1 MFASLRTR
9 LLASYILLLIIT
21 LLVIVIALLLTTSA
35 RPAPVNETY
44 QELSNIA
51 RGLNLSNMLNE
62 IRLQNSTTGNFQ
74 EVLSEFAVRLNVRVI
89 AINMTSQSVLY
100 DSNNHF
106 TVGTPIRIETDNSL
120 LNSRMMP
127 LVVDPVYGSFKQD
140 GIEWLFF
147 GVTRPLGNQ
156 QVAFILADTRPTQ
169 SLQDTLAN
177 FGNDLLLPLIQ
188 AALIGLAIA
197 LVSSAVISQTIARP
211 LQALSVAATDIAQ
224 GDLHTPVTISGPTEV
239 QALAIAFNEMTTQV
253 SQAQQSQRDFLANV
267 SHDLKTPLTSIQ
279 GYAQAI
285 IDGAAKDPKRAATII
300 FEEAERLNRMV
311 TQLTDLA
318 RVEAGRFSFH
328 FAPIDLGQMVTSV
341 AHSLAVMAEKKQIT
355 LDVDAPSMPPVAADG
370 DRFVQ
375 VLNNLISNAI
385 KYTPE
390 GGHVWVKARA
400 VDGGVEVSIAD
411 NGVGIPEK
419 DLPRIFERFYQVD
432 KARGPSRGTGLGL
445 AIVKEIIQAHGGKI
459 EVQSVEGRGS
469 RFAVWMPSPT
479 APTVLR
485 HRLLP

>member
-1 MFASLRTR
+1 M
-9 LLASYILLLIIT
+9 
-21 LLVIVIALLLTTSA
+21 IVIALLLTTGA

-44 QELSNIA
+44 QELSSIA
-51 RGLNLSNMLNE
+51 RGLNLSNLLNGV
-62 IRLQNSTTGNFQ
+62 RLDNASLGNFQ
-74 EVLSEFAVRLNVRVI
+74 DVLGEFATSRNVRVI
-89 AINMTSQSVLY
+89 AINMTMQSVLY
-100 DSNNHF
+100 DSNNYF
-106 TVGTPIRIETDNSL
+106 VVGTPIRMEVDTQNA
-120 LNSRMMP
+120 SRLMPMM
-127 LVVDPVYGSFKQD
+127 VDPIYGSFPQD
-140 GIEWLFF
+140 GTEWLFF
-147 GVTRPLGNQ
+147 GITRLMGGQ

-169 SLQDTLAN
+169 SLQDTLAQ

-211 LQALSVAATDIAQ
+211 LQALSVATSDIAQ
-224 GDLHTPVTISGPTEV
+224 GSLHTPVTISGPTEV
-239 QALAIAFNEMTTQV
+239 QTLATAFNDMTTQV

-300 FEEAERLNRMV
+300 YEESERLNRMV

-318 RVEAGRFSFH
+318 RIEAGRFSFH
-328 FAPIDLGQMVTSV
+328 FTPLDLGQMVASV
-341 AHSLAVMAEKKQIT
+341 AHSLAVMAEKKQII
-355 LDVDAPSMPPVAADG
+355 LDVDAPQMPPVAADG

-390 GGHVWVKARA
+390 GGRVWVKTRA
-400 VDGGVEVSIAD
+400 MDGGVEVSIAD

-445 AIVKEIIQAHGGKI
+445 AIVKEIIQAHGGRI
-459 EVQSVEGRGS
+459 DVQSVEGRGS
-469 RFAVWMPSPT
+469 RFSVWMPSPT

>member
-9 LLASYILLLIIT
+9 LLISYILLLIIT
-21 LLVIVIALLLTTSA
+21 LSVIVVALLLTTGA

-44 QELSNIA
+44 RELSNIA
-51 RGLNLSNMLNE
+51 RGSNLSNLLNNV
-62 IRLQNSTTGNFQ
+62 RLNNPNAGNFQ
-74 EVLSEFAVRLNVRVI
+74 EVLGEFATSRNVRVI
-89 AINMTSQSVLY
+89 AINMTVQSVLY

-106 TVGTPIRIETDNSL
+106 VVGTPIRMQVDTQNATRFI
-120 LNSRMMP
+120 P
-127 LVVDPVYGSFKQD
+127 VLVGDPIYGSFPQD

-147 GVTRPLGNQ
+147 GITRLVGGQ

-169 SLQDTLAN
+169 SLQDTLGQ
-177 FGNDLLLPLIQ
+177 FGNDLLLPLVQ
-188 AALIGLAIA
+188 AALIGSAIA
-197 LVSSAVISQTIARP
+197 LISSALISQTIAQP
-211 LQALSVAATDIAQ
+211 LQALSVAASDIAQ
-224 GDLHTPVTISGPTEV
+224 GGVHTPVAISGPTEV
-239 QALAIAFNEMTTQV
+239 KTLATAFNDMTTQV

-300 FEEAERLNRMV
+300 YEESERLNRMV

-318 RVEAGRFSFH
+318 RIEAGRFSFH

-341 AHSLAVMAEKKQIT
+341 AHSLAVMAEKKQIV
-355 LDVDAPSMPPVAADG
+355 LDVDAPPMPPVAADG

-385 KYTPE
+385 KYTPD

-400 VDGGVEVSIAD
+400 LDGGVEVSIAD

-445 AIVKEIIQAHGGKI
+445 AIVKEIIQAHGGRI
-459 EVQSVEGRGS
+459 DVQSVEGRGS
-469 RFAVWMPSPT
+469 RFSVWMPSPS